1 MNTVTGNWPEF
12 CIDRLTLLCRLRR
25 YCDGYA
31 DETAK
36 RGLQRAIFS
45 VYLDCRRAGVS
56 ERAREVLAIGFPDA
70 REVPGQAEA
79 CAP

>member
-1 MNTVTGNWPEF
+1 MNTVAGNWPEF

-31 DETAK
+31 GETAK

-45 VYLDCRRAGVS
+45 VYLDCRQAGVS
-56 ERAREVLAIGFPDA
+56 ERAREVLAVGLPDA
-70 REVPGQAEA
+70 REVPDQAEA
-79 CAP
+79 CSP